1 MKIVLVNSTNDSG
14 GAARA
19 CFRLHQALL
28 CAGIES
34 YLFVQRNN
42 FPYFNVLSSTSRLK
56 SIIPSLRAGIDQWP
70 CKLYPHRSKSRFS
83 SGLLPSPHVVRQ
95 INKIKPNVVHLHW
108 ICDGMLS
115 ISDLCKIE
123 APILWTLHDQWPF
136 TGGCHYDEGCDSYT
150 TKCSKCRV
158 LGSKKKIDLSTII
171 FNKKLRTYNK
181 ISDLE
186 IVTPSKWMMSCTKKS
201 KLLGKRPIV
210 CVPNPIDTML
220 YKPMDKD
227 LARKLWNFPSKTRLI
242 LFGAMGP
249 TSDPRKGFKLLSKAI
264 SKIKDQDFELV
275 VLGGQ
280 TLCNAEYHFD
290 IKTHCIGPLYD
301 DISLITLYNAV
312 DMLVL
317 PSIQENLSN
326 MIAESLACGTPV
338 VAFETG
344 GNSDL
349 IDHKLN
355 GYLATPFDPGD
366 LASGIMW
373 ILENEGGENLSK
385 NARQKAISTL
395 ESSILVSKFIEIY
408 KAF

>member
-1 MKIVLVNSTNDSG
+1 
-14 GAARA
+14 
-19 CFRLHQALL
+19 
-28 CAGIES
+28 
-34 YLFVQRNN
+34 
-42 FPYFNVLSSTSRLK
+42 
-56 SIIPSLRAGIDQWP
+56 
-70 CKLYPHRSKSRFS
+70 
-83 SGLLPSPHVVRQ
+83 
-95 INKIKPNVVHLHW
+95 
-108 ICDGMLS
+108 
-115 ISDLCKIE
+115 
-123 APILWTLHDQWPF
+123 
-136 TGGCHYDEGCDSYT
+136 
-150 TKCSKCRV
+150 
-158 LGSKKKIDLSTII
+158 
-171 FNKKLRTYNK
+171 
-181 ISDLE
+181 
-186 IVTPSKWMMSCTKKS
+186 
-201 KLLGKRPIV
+201 
-210 CVPNPIDTML
+210 
-220 YKPMDKD
+220 MDKD

-249 TSDPRKGFKLLSKAI
+249 TSEPRKGFKLLSKAI

-280 TLCNAEYHFD
+280 TLFNAEYHFD